1 MLIDFSLDCIE
12 TKYVTFNYKYI
23 DYDFMISFNFF
34 FKKCYEILHVVQA
47 FYYAIVQR
55 FFWIV
60 YKQAQIPKIDPSN
73 VDSLLGMVFYEWI
86 S

>member
-34 FKKCYEILHVVQA
+34 FKNVMN
-47 FYYAIVQR
+47 FYMWSRLSTMPLCRGFSGLSINR
-55 FFWIV
+55 HKFL
-60 YKQAQIPKIDPSN
+60 K
-73 VDSLLGMVFYEWI
+73 
-86 S
+86 